1 MNVGNL
7 KRVVEAG
14 YDRVAG
20 AYAAWSAAIF
30 SPERDRVTRLLID
43 ELPAGAP
50 VLELGC
56 GNGEPVTRRL
66 AERFAVTAV
75 DISSEQLARAR
86 QAAPGATFIL
96 SDMMALDFPGESFA
110 AAVALY
116 SLIHLP
122 CEEHPAMLRRVHAWL
137 RPGGL
142 FVFNSA
148 TTDAYRGYE
157 EDWLGAPMFWSHYG
171 PETTRRL
178 ALDAGF
184 ELLSQRVELINEG
197 HGATGWVWW
206 VARKPGQALQLRQA
220 CREQI
225 VLR

>member
-1 MNVGNL
+1 MNVGDL
-7 KRVVEAG
+7 KRVVAAG
-14 YDRVAG
+14 YDRVAD

-30 SPERDRVTRLLID
+30 SPERERVTRLLLD
-43 ELPAGAP
+43 ELPVGAP

-66 AERFAVTAV
+66 EERCAVTAV
-75 DISSEQLARAR
+75 DISGEQLARAR
-86 QAAPGATFIL
+86 RAVPSATFIQ
-96 SDMMALDFPGESFA
+96 SDMMALEFPDESFS

-122 CEEHPAMLRRVHAWL
+122 CEEHPAMLRRVYGWL

-148 TTDAYRGYE
+148 TSDAYRGY
-157 EDWLGAPMFWSHYG
+157 DPNWLGAPMFWSHYG

-178 ALDAGF
+178 VLDAGF
-184 ELLSQRVELINEG
+184 EILSQRVEIINEG

-206 VARKPGQALQLRQA
+206 VARKPTYR
-220 CREQI
+220 
-225 VLR
+225 